1 MDRMAAAEERIV
13 TEKIRQK
20 LHQVNLAAE
29 EHFSPVQ
36 DHVKFTL
43 QQAYFKCAYE
53 CFDRE
58 RSYDEISDCVENCSV
73 PVDRSQHM
81 LEDEM
86 ANFQETMKRSLMVCQ
101 DKFEAAKLQKKPDAL
116 NDLETCVDQSTQDGI
131 KMLPHL
137 AAKLKAAFFS
147 Q

>member
-1 MDRMAAAEERIV
+1 MDHMAAAEER
-13 TEKIRQK
+13 IRQK

-73 PVDRSQHM
+73 PVVRSQHI

-86 ANFQETMKRSLMVCQ
+86 AKFQETMKRSLMVCQ
-101 DKFEAAKLQKKPDAL
+101 DKFGAAKLQRKPDAL
-116 NDLETCVDQSTQDGI
+116 NDLETCVDQSTQDGV

-137 AAKLKAAFFS
+137 AAKLKTSFFLS
-147 Q
+147 D

>member
-86 ANFQETMKRSLMVCQ
+86 ANFQGALLPWIFFNDDESVETQRILFFHKRKCKCNISLTR
-101 DKFEAAKLQKKPDAL
+101 L
-116 NDLETCVDQSTQDGI
+116 NSRSV
-131 KMLPHL
+131 
-137 AAKLKAAFFS
+137 
-147 Q
+147 